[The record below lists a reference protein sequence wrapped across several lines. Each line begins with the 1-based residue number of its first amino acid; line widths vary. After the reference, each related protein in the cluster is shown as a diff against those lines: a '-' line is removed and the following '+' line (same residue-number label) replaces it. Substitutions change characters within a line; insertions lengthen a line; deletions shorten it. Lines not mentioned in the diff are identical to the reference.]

1 MSILLE
7 NDQPITTS
15 TAILTDDRSAK
26 STINSLITSPFFHVF
41 NVVDAILRTRV
52 RMVRP
57 TFAKAWNELFEGS
70 FEHNARR
77 VFFEHQEKIKSLV
90 PSDNLLIYQL
100 KEGWEPLCKF
110 LDQPIPS
117 ISMPHENE
125 MKVMQQKFNKALLY
139 NAREYLIQSFYLL
152 SSGSF
157 ILLVLSS
164 MCGDEI
170 IGPRLLSVVWS
181 LVDQWKLV
189 LAAMSNP

>member
-1 MSILLE
+1 M
-7 NDQPITTS
+7 
-15 TAILTDDRSAK
+15 
-26 STINSLITSPFFHVF
+26 F
-41 NVVDAILRTRV
+41 NVVDTILRTRV

-70 FEHNARR
+70 FEQNGRR

-117 ISMPHENE
+117 IPMPHENE

-139 NAREYLIQSFYLL
+139 NAREYLIQAFYLL

-157 ILLVLSS
+157 FLLVLSS
-164 MCGDEI
+164 ICGDDI